1 MGRIE
6 QRRQRQLRHQEA
18 LREVAIVALLV
29 SLVALLYLPPEL
41 PIAGAKF
48 TSWGFSRGVI
58 QTGDASSGLA
68 LSPGR
73 SMTNDSPGDAGPAFP
88 VAQRSGWQ
96 ISLDFGT
103 YPAGNNR
110 YFPHVL
116 TVHNSSGWATA
127 VQWYFSGAVA
137 PFIVSEGQ
145 IAAMSPGSTVDLGFT
160 LSSKPN
166 DVAGE
171 YVGTLHIVTDTGLV
185 LAALPVRL
193 RLAELKRSSS
203 QGGTEQAQGTMV
215 AGHAE
220 FSPGMAGAVVITSD
234 LGPQESVPAQEGE
247 GTIGHA
253 GY

>member
-18 LREVAIVALLV
+18 LREWAIVALLV

-48 TSWGFSRGVI
+48 TSWGFSRGLLR
-58 QTGDASSGLA
+58 TGDAASGLA

-127 VQWYFSGAVA
+127 VHWYYSGAVA
-137 PFIVSEGQ
+137 SFIISDGQ
-145 IAAMSPGSTVDLGFT
+145 SAQMSPGSSVDLGFT
-160 LSSKPN
+160 LDSKPSDN
-166 DVAGE
+166 AGE

-193 RLAELKRSSS
+193 RLAEPKRSSS
-203 QGGTEQAQGTMV
+203 PSGKGQGQGTMV
-215 AGHAE
+215 AGHVE
-220 FSPGMAGAVVITSD
+220 VSPDMVSTVVTTPD
-234 LGPQESVPAQEGE
+234 LQAQVSAPTQEGE
-247 GTIGHA
+247 GTNGPA
-253 GY
+253 GN